1 MNEHEPDIRRLWH
14 DQPRE
19 EHTMSIDVIRSRAQR
34 FEWKTRRWN
43 RVTAALFVLVI
54 PLEAWQVWREPEL
67 LERTGDLLTIAA
79 FIYVM
84 FRMRGRMFP
93 ESMPAGLG
101 LTSSVDFYRQQ
112 LARQRDLAATPWEF
126 LAPFV
131 PGVALSLLGR
141 SLDRPPAQT
150 AAVAAFGVAL
160 FLAVAWI
167 NRRTARKLQR
177 EIDDLV

>member
-1 MNEHEPDIRRLWH
+1 MNEPEPDIRRLWH

-19 EHTMSIDVIRSRAQR
+19 EHAMSTDTVRSKAVQ
-34 FEWKTRRWN
+34 FEKKVRRWN
-43 RVTAALFVLVI
+43 RATAVLFVLVI
-54 PLEAWQVWREPEL
+54 FVEAWQVWREPTL
-67 LERTGDLLTIAA
+67 LERTGDLLTVAA

-84 FRMRGRMFP
+84 FRFRGRM
-93 ESMPAGLG
+93 STKAMPAGLG

-112 LARQRDLAATPWEF
+112 LARQRDVAATPREF

-131 PGVALSLLGR
+131 PGVGLSLLGR

-177 EIDDLV
+177 EIDELV